1 MTEDTNTQTQA
12 NPQQEDA
19 AALMEPPSGGRI
31 HFGRL
36 TIHATRVRPEGGHE
50 GYSIEGLT
58 DFNGLPVTFKGNAPD
73 AKSRTVHVVPVLTK
87 TDKDGA
93 DFTIYQNMYSSSL
106 EYKRVFLK
114 AVTAM
119 IPNFTSIVNTGAVVF
134 VRLEETPFNDFY
146 PSGADE
152 NKTTYIDREGKRK
165 DRTIWK
171 VAENYPSPDALK
183 AASDEFFAQF
193 KEGEDGGAGESDGL
207 GAAPGSYN
215 VDGWAGMTDGIADQ
229 FNESGDAVKVAT
241 DYAFIDDVKAAVI
254 NGFTAPQIAEAWGLP
269 VPLVASVVGS

>member
-134 VRLEETPFNDFY
+134 VRLEETQDSRHTLSGSAISSVVLRTRPF
-146 PSGADE
+146 E
-152 NKTTYIDREGKRK
+152 NTREGR
-165 DRTIWK
+165 RIECWRSL
-171 VAENYPSPDALK
+171 VRVWSNRSL
-183 AASDEFFAQF
+183 FL
-193 KEGEDGGAGESDGL
+193 L
-207 GAAPGSYN
+207 GS
-215 VDGWAGMTDGIADQ
+215 
-229 FNESGDAVKVAT
+229 
-241 DYAFIDDVKAAVI
+241 
-254 NGFTAPQIAEAWGLP
+254 
-269 VPLVASVVGS
+269 